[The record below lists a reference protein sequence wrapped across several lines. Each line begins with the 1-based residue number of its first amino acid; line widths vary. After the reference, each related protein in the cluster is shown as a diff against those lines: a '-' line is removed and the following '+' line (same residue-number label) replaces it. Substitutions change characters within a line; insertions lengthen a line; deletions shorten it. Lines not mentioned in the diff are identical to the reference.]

1 MCAKKKH
8 ATQQEGKVAGSKM
21 FADSNF
27 GIEVAGKQKGTQ
39 SGFEDLAAGAVRL
52 VQDRGALKV

>member
-1 MCAKKKH
+1 M
-8 ATQQEGKVAGSKM
+8 AGSKM

-39 SGFEDLAAGAVRL
+39 LGFEDLAAGTVWL
-52 VQDRGALKV
+52 VQNRGTLKV